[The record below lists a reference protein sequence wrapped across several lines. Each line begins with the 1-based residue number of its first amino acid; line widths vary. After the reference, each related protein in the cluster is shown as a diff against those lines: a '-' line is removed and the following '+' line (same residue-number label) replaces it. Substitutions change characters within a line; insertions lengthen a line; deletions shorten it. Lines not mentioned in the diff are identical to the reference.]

1 MVEENK
7 YYTPEISEFHVGFE
21 YEYRWFI
28 NVEENGS
35 GYVVTRADST
45 RIINEWSDWE
55 KLDVPIKLDY
65 QGFQDCSPYN
75 HNDLNTDR
83 HQFRVK
89 YLDKEDIESLGW
101 YSNHKD
107 FYYYICKEVT
117 YTLNVLSNNFGSNK
131 IEIRCASNPS
141 LNYSNYLGECKNK
154 SELIKLMKQLNI
166 K

>member
-1 MVEENK
+1 METFINK
-7 YYTPEISEFHVGFE
+7 FYVPEISEFHVGFE

-28 NVEENGS
+28 NVEENGN
-35 GYVVTRADST
+35 GYVVTRADGT

-89 YLDKEDIESLGW
+89 YLDKEDIESCGW
-101 YSNHKD
+101 FFTEQINNTNGSLRFEYNLHKLLWLETYPEIIYIK
-107 FYYYICKEVT
+107 FYGKGEEVLFT
-117 YTLNVLSNNFGSNK
+117 V
-131 IEIRCASNPS
+131 
-141 LNYSNYLGECKNK
+141 KNK
-154 SELIKLMKQLNI
+154 QELQKLMKQLNI